1 MSADDFKRIR
11 WSLLLALVMT
21 AIGVA
26 AVAYARQ
33 ATLRQ
38 KSETQAAQA
47 HLREIRDKLAR
58 ARDEEAEIK
67 SRIGQ
72 FNTLVATGIIGAEQR
87 LEWVERI
94 NAIRS
99 ARGLY
104 DLQYEIAPQR
114 PLDPSIAPGP
124 SGSFEFLSSN
134 MRLQMDL
141 LHEEDLLR
149 LFGDLRGTVHAYV
162 RPQRCT
168 IERIAQGSAA
178 RGSGAQLKADCVLDW
193 ITIQQ
198 RDSAARSE
206 GS

>member
-11 WSLLLALVMT
+11 WSLLLALAMT

-38 KSETQAAQA
+38 NSETQAAQA
-47 HLREIRDKLAR
+47 RLNEIRGKLAR
-58 ARDEEAEIK
+58 ARDEEAAIK
-67 SRIGQ
+67 NSIGR
-72 FNTLVATGIIGAEQR
+72 FNTLAAAGIIGAEQR

-94 NAIRS
+94 KAIRA

-114 PLDPSIAPGP
+114 PLDPSIAPGS
-124 SGSFEFLSSN
+124 SGGFEFLSST

-149 LFGDLRGTVHAYV
+149 FLGDLHGSVHAYV

-168 IERIAQGSAA
+168 IERIAQTAEG

-198 RDSAARSE
+198 REPGMRSE

>member
-11 WSLLLALVMT
+11 WSLLLALAMT

-26 AVAYARQ
+26 ALAYARQ

-38 KSETQAAQA
+38 NSETQAAQA

-72 FNTLVATGIIGAEQR
+72 FNTLVAVGIIGAEQR

-94 NAIRS
+94 KAIRS

-114 PLDPSIAPGP
+114 PLDPSIAPGS

-149 LFGDLRGTVHAYV
+149 FLGDLRGSVHAYV

-168 IERIAQGSAA
+168 IERIAQSAA
-178 RGSGAQLKADCVLDW
+178 LRGSGTQLKADCVLDW

-198 RDSAARSE
+198 REPGARSE

>member
-1 MSADDFKRIR
+1 MSAEDFKRIR
-11 WSLLLALVMT
+11 WSLLLALAMT

-26 AVAYARQ
+26 ALAYARE
-33 ATLRQ
+33 ATLKQ
-38 KSETQAAQA
+38 GSETQAAQA
-47 HLREIRDKLAR
+47 RLREIRGKLAR

-67 SRIGQ
+67 SRIGR
-72 FNTLVATGIIGAEQR
+72 FNTLVAAGIIGAEQR

-94 NAIRS
+94 KAIRS

-149 LFGDLRGTVHAYV
+149 FLGDLHGTVHAYV

-168 IERIAQGSAA
+168 IERITQGSAA

-193 ITIQQ
+193 ITVQQ
-198 RDSAARSE
+198 RESATRSE

>member
-11 WSLLLALVMT
+11 WSLLLALAMT
-21 AIGVA
+21 AVGVA
-26 AVAYARQ
+26 AITYARQ

-38 KSETQAAQA
+38 SSETQAAQA
-47 HLREIRDKLAR
+47 HLREVRGKLVR

-67 SRIGQ
+67 SSIGR
-72 FNTLVATGIIGAEQR
+72 FNTLVAAGIIGAEQR

-94 NAIRS
+94 KAIRS

-114 PLDPSIAPGP
+114 PLDPSIAPGS
-124 SGSFEFLSSN
+124 SGSFEFLSST

-149 LFGDLRGTVHAYV
+149 LLGDLRGSVHAYV

-168 IERIAQGSAA
+168 IERIARSVAV
-178 RGSGAQLKADCVLDW
+178 RSSGAQLKADCVLDW

-198 RDSAARSE
+198 RESGARME
-206 GS
+206 